1 MSNAEDILLLLVD
14 DDDIDVE
21 GIERA
26 FKKNKIANPIM
37 RARDGL
43 DALDLL
49 ENSIKQP
56 YVILLDL
63 NMPRMGGI
71 DFLKAIRQHP
81 IHQHAIVFILTTSNA
96 DQDIAAT
103 YQEHI
108 SGYFVKSEMGANFFE
123 FAKLL
128 DEYWKMV
135 KLPVL
140 KT

>member
-1 MSNAEDILLLLVD
+1 MSNPEDILLLLVD
-14 DDDIDVE
+14 DDDIDAE

-37 RARDGL
+37 RARDGIE
-43 DALDLL
+43 ALEML

-71 DFLKAIRQHP
+71 EFLKVLREHP
-81 IHQHAIVFILTTSNA
+81 THKNSIVFILTTSSA
-96 DQDIAAT
+96 DQDITAS

-123 FAKLL
+123 IAKLF
-128 DEYWKMV
+128 DGYWKMV
-135 KLPVL
+135 KLPSP
-140 KT
+140 KA